1 MEHTNLLIMN
11 SKPEPQ
17 KQKKQMEGV
26 RLYETMVVN
35 YPYMVIMNLLPTYN
49 VCAIYVDLKLI
60 YTPQN

>member
-1 MEHTNLLIMN
+1 MENTNLLIIT

-17 KQKKQMEGV
+17 KKKKQIEGV

-35 YPYMVIMNLLPTYN
+35 HPYMVIMNPSPTYN
-49 VCAIYVDLKLI
+49 ICAIYFDLKLI

>member
-1 MEHTNLLIMN
+1 MN